1 MARRSKYKFGAS
13 KIGDTITIAG
23 IDVYSMKNS
32 LAGYNER
39 NDKKLAYEQVGEPDR
54 FNQYTF
60 KRIS

>member
-1 MARRSKYKFGAS
+1 MARRSKYKFGIS
-13 KIGDTITIAG
+13 KVGDTITING

-39 NDKKLAYEQVGEPDR
+39 NKKQLAYEQVGEPDK

-60 KRIS
+60 KRIA